1 MAVPAAP
8 GQGDPVSTGPV
19 SRFPVVP
26 PEQLPDELRERYEEV
41 RERSGFLP
49 NVFAALSWRPAEAA
63 AFFAL
68 HDALMDKDTPG
79 LSTAD
84 RELIVVATSAA
95 NDCLYCVVAHGAIAR
110 IRARDPYLADQVAV
124 DLRKAPVSER
134 LHAVLEVAVRLAVE
148 PAAVT
153 AADLDRLRGHGLTED
168 DVWDVGGIVSLFAL
182 SNRLAHWAAIPPNEE
197 FFLMGRLPRRPPHS
211 AGSPPDA

>member
-1 MAVPAAP
+1 MSAP
-8 GQGDPVSTGPV
+8 I

-26 PEQLPDELRERYEEV
+26 TADLPEELRERYAAVE
-41 RERSGFLP
+41 ERSGFLP
-49 NVFAALSWRPAEAA
+49 NVFGALAWRPAEAA
-63 AFFAL
+63 AFFAY
-68 HDALMDKDTPG
+68 HDALMDKETPG
-79 LSTAD
+79 LSKAD

-124 DLRKAPVSER
+124 DWRKAPLPDR
-134 LHAVLEVAVRLAVE
+134 MHAVLEVAVRLAVE

-153 AADLDRLRGHGLTED
+153 ADDLDRLRAHGLTED
-168 DVWDVGGIVSLFAL
+168 DVWDVGGIVALFAL

-197 FFLMGRLPRRPPHS
+197 FFLMGRIPK
-211 AGSPPDA
+211 A

>member
-1 MAVPAAP
+1 MSAP
-8 GQGDPVSTGPV
+8 I

-26 PEQLPDELRERYEEV
+26 TADLPEELRERYAAVE
-41 RERSGFLP
+41 ERSGFLP
-49 NVFAALSWRPAEAA
+49 NVFGALAWRPAEAA
-63 AFFAL
+63 AFFAY
-68 HDALMDKDTPG
+68 HDALMDKETPG
-79 LSTAD
+79 LSKAD

-124 DLRKAPVSER
+124 DWRKAPLPDR
-134 LHAVLEVAVRLAVE
+134 MHAVLEVAVRLAVE

-153 AADLDRLRGHGLTED
+153 AGDLHRLRAHGLTED
-168 DVWDVGGIVSLFAL
+168 DVWDVGGIVALFAL

-197 FFLMGRLPRRPPHS
+197 FFLMGRIPK
-211 AGSPPDA
+211 A

>member
-1 MAVPAAP
+1 M
-8 GQGDPVSTGPV
+8 STGPA

-26 PEQLPDELRERYEEV
+26 PEQLPEELRARYAEV
-41 RERSGFLP
+41 QERSGFLP

-110 IRARDPYLADQVAV
+110 IRARDPHLADQVAV
-124 DLRKAPVSER
+124 DWRKAPVPER
-134 LHAVLEVAVRLAVE
+134 LHAVLEVAVRLAVD